1 MTVRASII
9 IPTHNRAESLR
20 LAVRSVL
27 AQSVAELEVLIVGD
41 GVTDR
46 VRSEALALVV
56 ADPRVRFFDREKG
69 PHHGEIYRHNAVM
82 DACSDAIFYLCDDDL
97 LLKDH
102 VADLLD
108 MLEHHNFVQ
117 SLNGWIKPSGA
128 MDFYAADL
136 SRPETILWHLRD
148 DIRFNAV
155 GITGTAHSR
164 DFYLQVED
172 PWSTTPAGQWPDHH
186 QWRKFFRHPN
196 LSAATSAR
204 MTALQFPT
212 TKDGRD
218 TWTEAER
225 LTELLGWANVAAAP
239 DAQERI
245 DALVAV
251 SMWSRI
257 ERDSQRVAG
266 LHLEITGFGQEIASL
281 GQEVAESH
289 LEIARFGQEN
299 ASLGQ
304 EVAELHL
311 EIARVRQE
319 NADLRQENAS
329 LSDVAQ
335 LATTQAEQSRTL
347 LAETRRT
354 LSWRI
359 TKPLRAVRRLMLR

>member
-9 IPTHNRAESLR
+9 IPTHNRAETLR

-46 VRSEALALVV
+46 VRSEALALRV
-56 ADPRVRFFDREKG
+56 ADPRVRFFDHEKG
-69 PHHGEIYRHNAVM
+69 PHHGEIYRHDAVM

-108 MLEHHNFVQ
+108 LLEHHNFVQ
-117 SLNGWIKPSGA
+117 SLNGSIKPTGA

-136 SRPETILWHLRD
+136 SRPETIAWHLRD
-148 DIRFNAV
+148 DIQFNAV
-155 GITGTAHSR
+155 SITGTAHSR
-164 DFYLQVED
+164 AFYLQVED

-212 TKDGRD
+212 TEDGRE
-218 TWTEAER
+218 TWTEGER
-225 LTELLGWANVAAAP
+225 LTELRGWANVVAAP

-257 ERDSQRVAG
+257 ERDSQ
-266 LHLEITGFGQEIASL
+266 GF
-281 GQEVAESH
+281 
-289 LEIARFGQEN
+289 
-299 ASLGQ
+299 
-304 EVAELHL
+304 AELHI
-311 EIARVRQE
+311 EITRLRQE
-319 NADLRQENAS
+319 NADLRQENADLRQENTSLRQEVAS
-329 LSDVAQ
+329 LSDVVQ

-347 LAETRRT
+347 LVETRRT
-354 LSWRI
+354 LSWRM
-359 TKPLRAVRRLMLR
+359 TKPLRAVRRRLPR

>member
-9 IPTHNRAESLR
+9 IPTHNRAETLR
-20 LAVRSVL
+20 LAVRSAL
-27 AQSVAELEVLIVGD
+27 AQSVTELEVLIVGD
-41 GVTDR
+41 GVSES
-46 VRSEALALVV
+46 VRSEALALCA
-56 ADPRVRFFDREKG
+56 ADPRIRFFDHEKG
-69 PHHGEIYRHNAVM
+69 PHHGEIYRHDAVM

-108 MLEHHNFVQ
+108 LLEHHNFVQ
-117 SLNGWIKPSGA
+117 SLNGSIKPTGT

-155 GITGTAHSR
+155 SITGTAHSR
-164 DFYLQVED
+164 AFYLQVDD
-172 PWSTTPAGQWPDHH
+172 PWSTTPAGYWPDHH

-196 LSAATSAR
+196 LLAATSAR

-212 TKDGRD
+212 TEDGRE
-218 TWTEAER
+218 TWTEGER
-225 LTELLGWANVAAAP
+225 LTEMRGWANVVAAP

-257 ERDSQRVAG
+257 ERDSHG
-266 LHLEITGFGQEIASL
+266 
-281 GQEVAESH
+281 VAELY

-311 EIARVRQE
+311 EIARFRQE
-319 NADLRQENAS
+319 DASLGQEVAR

-347 LAETRRT
+347 LVETRRT

-359 TKPLRAVRRLMLR
+359 TKPLRAVRRLMPR